1 MFPEFVVMLEDG
13 TFLCLP
19 GSPMQ
24 SSGLL
29 GEIIIPTVLNS
40 VCIPG
45 VPGVWG
51 QLRAEGHC
59 WVSGPDPAYSSLPS

>member
-1 MFPEFVVMLEDG
+1 MFPELVVMLENG
-13 TFLCLP
+13 TLPCLP
-19 GSPMQ
+19 GSAMQ

-29 GEIIIPTVLNS
+29 LGGTIPTVLPS

-51 QLRAEGHC
+51 QLGAEGHC
-59 WVSGPDPAYSSLPS
+59 QVSGPDPAYSSLPS